1 MKYGKQSLLRYIR
14 YISAS
19 PGSLPKIRVSNSS
32 RQRIEVNVSASPS
45 HLKGYLLAAAAAV
58 LWGVSGVVTKY
69 LLRRQ
74 MRPDELLVFRTLL
87 ASAML
92 IIWLGLKSP
101 QLLKVRRADLLS
113 LILLGVV
120 GLVLNQGFYY
130 LSLTMVS
137 VGCSLLLQYLAP
149 VHLMIYGVL
158 SKTERVTGGK
168 IAAAFTA
175 ICGCALMVLG
185 QEGGIARISPA
196 GVMCAIGSGLCF
208 AFYTAY
214 GKQVLKSYDPRTMI
228 TYTFLTSAVV
238 WLTIRPPWKIDWA
251 GINFSTW
258 VFFIYLA
265 GVATILPFALYSASL
280 RHLEASRSSLTSMLE
295 PVVAASVAWLWL
307 GEKMEPMQIGGGAAV
322 VGGVLLLQIESLMR
336 ATGRRRERRDREDG
350 GTGGRRD

>member
-1 MKYGKQSLLRYIR
+1 MPYFIRHMAYENDHTSEFLRHR
-14 YISAS
+14 SDF
-19 PGSLPKIRVSNSS
+19 
-32 RQRIEVNVSASPS
+32 NVSAPS

-58 LWGVSGVVTKY
+58 LWGFSGVVTKY

-74 MRPDELLVFRTLL
+74 MRADELLVFRTLL
-87 ASAML
+87 ASTML

-101 QLLKVRRADLLS
+101 QLLNFRRADLLS

-149 VHLMIYGVL
+149 VHLMVYGVL

-168 IAAAFTA
+168 MAAAFTA

-228 TYTFLTSAVV
+228 TYAFLTSAVV

-251 GINFSTW
+251 GINFSMW

-295 PVVAASVAWLWL
+295 PVVATSVAWLWL
-307 GEKMEPMQIGGGAAV
+307 GEKMEPMQIAGGAAV
-322 VGGVLLLQIESLMR
+322 VGGVLLLQIEGHM
-336 ATGRRRERRDREDG
+336 RRRAGERESKRERETSD
-350 GTGGRRD
+350 

>member
-1 MKYGKQSLLRYIR
+1 MKYGKYGKYGKQSLLRYI
-14 YISAS
+14 SAS
-19 PGSLPKIRVSNSS
+19 PSPLPKIRVSNSS
-32 RQRIEVNVSASPS
+32 RQRIEVNVSASQS
-45 HLKGYLLAAAAAV
+45 HLKGYLLAASAAV
-58 LWGVSGVVTKY
+58 LWGFSGVVTKY
-69 LLRRQ
+69 LLQRQ
-74 MRPDELLVFRTLL
+74 MRPEELLVFRTLL
-87 ASAML
+87 ASAIL

-113 LILLGVV
+113 FILLGVV

-149 VHLMIYGVL
+149 VHLMVYGVL

-168 IAAAFTA
+168 MAAAFTA

-251 GINFSTW
+251 GINFSMW

-265 GVATILPFALYSASL
+265 SVATILPFALYSASL

-295 PVVAASVAWLWL
+295 PVVATSVAWLWL
-307 GEKMEPMQIGGGAAV
+307 GEKMEPMQIAGGAAV
-322 VGGVLLLQIESLMR
+322 VGGVLLLQLESRMR
-336 ATGRRRERRDREDG
+336 GRAGERVSERVGDE
-350 GTGGRRD
+350 

>member
-1 MKYGKQSLLRYIR
+1 MSR
-14 YISAS
+14 SS
-19 PGSLPKIRVSNSS
+19 P
-32 RQRIEVNVSASPS
+32 QRIEVNVSAPN

-58 LWGVSGVVTKY
+58 LWGLSGVVTKY

-87 ASAML
+87 AAAILMA
-92 IIWLGLKSP
+92 WLGFKSP

-120 GLVLNQGFYY
+120 GLAFNQGFYY

-149 VHLMIYGVL
+149 VHLMVYGVL
-158 SKTERVTGGK
+158 SKTERMTGGK
-168 IAAAFTA
+168 MVAAFTA
-175 ICGCALMVLG
+175 ISGCALMVLG
-185 QEGGIARISPA
+185 QEGGIARVSMA
-196 GVMCAIGSGLCF
+196 GVMCAIGSGVCF

-238 WLTIRPPWKIDWA
+238 WLTVRPPWKIDWA
-251 GINFSTW
+251 AIDLSMW

-280 RHLEASRSSLTSMLE
+280 RHLEASRTSLTSMLE

-307 GEKMEPMQIGGGAAV
+307 GEKMELMQIAGGAAV
-322 VGGVLLLQIESLMR
+322 VGGVLLLQIESMMR
-336 ATGRRRERRDREDG
+336 QRGGGTEGRGDVGTERRREGETEG
-350 GTGGRRD
+350 